1 MGVKIEKIA
10 IIVLSSLLAGS
21 ITFGAIKSVQ
31 LGHYMEQLRI
41 ARERTAILSDE
52 ADRARETNR
61 RLNDVISEARETNTD
76 LGASISRQSTTLSEL
91 RGQLKE
97 VERNYKKMEELL
109 YNCGDIYNNSNS
121 SIISDRET
129 E

>member
-1 MGVKIEKIA
+1 MNAKKIA

-52 ADRARETNR
+52 AARTRETNR